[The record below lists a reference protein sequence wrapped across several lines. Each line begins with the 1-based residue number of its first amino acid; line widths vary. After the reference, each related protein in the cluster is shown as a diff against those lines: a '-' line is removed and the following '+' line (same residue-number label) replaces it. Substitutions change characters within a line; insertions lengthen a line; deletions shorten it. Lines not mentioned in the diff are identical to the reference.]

1 MGRRKKT
8 DIVENPTPIMEK
20 DMNTPVVSDE
30 TEVAEPMKV
39 DEPIQEETP
48 TEEKPVPVAKRLK
61 SNSTLINVRESP
73 NGEVLFRLN
82 RGQKVMVEEEK
93 DGWTKICAYVMT
105 ELVGEL

>member
-8 DIVENPTPIMEK
+8 DIVENPTPMMKEDI
-20 DMNTPVVSDE
+20 NAPVVSDE
-30 TEVAEPMKV
+30 TEVAESLQDEEPVQEKTPM
-39 DEPIQEETP
+39 
-48 TEEKPVPVAKRLK
+48 EEKPAPVAKRLK

>member
-8 DIVENPTPIMEK
+8 DIVENPTPMKEEN
-20 DMNTPVVSDE
+20 MNIPVVSDE
-30 TEVAEPMKV
+30 TEVAEPMQV
-39 DEPIQEETP
+39 DKPVQEETP
-48 TEEKPVPVAKRLK
+48 MEEKPAPVAKRLK
-61 SNSTLINVRESP
+61 SSSTLINVRESP

-105 ELVGEL
+105 ELIGEL

>member
-8 DIVENPTPIMEK
+8 DIVENPTPMREEE
-20 DMNTPVVSDE
+20 MNAPVVSDE
-30 TEVAEPMKV
+30 TEIA
-39 DEPIQEETP
+39 EPIQEETP
-48 TEEKPVPVAKRLK
+48 VVEKPAPVAKRLK

-82 RGQKVMVEEEK
+82 RGQKVIVEEEK

-105 ELVGEL
+105 ELVGAL

>member
-8 DIVENPTPIMEK
+8 DIVENPTPMKEE
-20 DMNTPVVSDE
+20 DMYTPIVSSE
-30 TEVAEPMKV
+30 TEVAKLTQV
-39 DEPIQEETP
+39 DKPVQEETP
-48 TEEKPVPVAKRLK
+48 MEEKPAPVAKRLK
-61 SNSTLINVRESP
+61 SSSTLINVRESP

>member
-8 DIVENPTPIMEK
+8 DIVENSTPMKEEDI
-20 DMNTPVVSDE
+20 NTPVISDE
-30 TEVAEPMKV
+30 TEVA
-39 DEPIQEETP
+39 EPIQEETP
-48 TEEKPVPVAKRLK
+48 TEEKPVLVAKRLK